1 VDKRTAYKLGRFLDG
16 SGYWRRIASTNTL
29 RRFQTSKSMPAPSNA
44 TANNPKTK
52 TVIRFTQSLQLD
64 VFNRLS
70 KAKKDK
76 GLSFEQD
83 VVRLA
88 VIQFLERNGY

>member
-1 VDKRTAYKLGRFLDG
+1 
-16 SGYWRRIASTNTL
+16 
-29 RRFQTSKSMPAPSNA
+29 MPAPSSA
-44 TANNPKTK
+44 TASNPKTK